1 LQKPEENMTTATTKQ
16 PPKGEKHAKLK
27 RPDLGN
33 FGRNELAILGTPC
46 GEIKQLATEL
56 IRHLSGAWQIAYVDA
71 DHKGEEGANNP
82 FLQAGATMHLNDKIS
97 YKRFDY
103 RTAPNE
109 YQLKNFFRQSDLV
122 LVNGNHFEA
131 KAQIVVI
138 DPAKPLEKKLDKLS
152 NVQLVLL
159 KESDTPVPDYLQDK
173 IAGKPVLPLH
183 ATEAIVNFVA
193 SYLEQRRPVLHGL
206 VLAGGFSTRM
216 QRDKGLLTYHGKPQ
230 REFAYELL
238 SEFCQEVYLSCRA
251 DQVAELEGKFNYI
264 PDAFLGLGPKGGILS
279 AFQRNPDAAWLVLAC
294 DLPYLNRET
303 LAYLVQNRNPA
314 KVATA
319 FMDGENEFPE
329 PLITVYEPKI
339 YPILLQMLGM
349 GYPCPRKTLINSDV
363 ALLQSPDAVALTN
376 VNAPREYEA
385 AIQELTAEKK

>member
-1 LQKPEENMTTATTKQ
+1 MTTTTTNQ
-16 PPKGEKHAKLK
+16 QPKGEKHAKLK

-33 FGRNELAILGTPC
+33 FGRNELSILGTPC
-46 GEIKQLATEL
+46 GVIKQLATEL
-56 IRHLSGAWQIAYVDA
+56 IRRLSAQWQIAYVDA
-71 DHKGEEGANNP
+71 DHKGEGRPGEEGPDNP
-82 FLQAGATMHLNDKIS
+82 FLQAGAALHFDDKIS

-103 RTAPNE
+103 RTNPNE
-109 YQLKNFFRQSDLV
+109 YQLKPFFQQLDLV

-138 DPAKPLEKKLDKLS
+138 DPAKSLEKKLDKLS

-159 KESDTPVPDYLQDK
+159 KESDTPVPDYLKDK
-173 IAGKPVLPLH
+173 LSGKPMLPLS
-183 ATEAIVNFVA
+183 ATEAIANFVVC
-193 SYLEQRRPVLHGL
+193 YLGQRRPVLNGL
-206 VLAGGFSTRM
+206 VLAGGLSTRM
-216 QRDKGLLTYHGKPQ
+216 QRDKGLLTYHDKPQ
-230 REFAYELL
+230 REFAYEML

-251 DQVAELEGKFNYI
+251 DQAAELEGKFNSI

-294 DLPYLNRET
+294 DLPYLNRKT
-303 LAYLVQNRNPA
+303 LAYLVQNRNPT

-319 FMDGENEFPE
+319 FMDGENQFPE
-329 PLITVYEPKI
+329 PLITIYEPKI

-363 ALLQSPDAVALTN
+363 ALLQAPDAVALTN
-376 VNAPREYEA
+376 VNQPQEYEA
-385 AIQELTAEKK
+385 TIQELSAEKK